1 MPSVKVERLTVGE
14 MAVNCYIVENT
25 QNQECVIVEPGADAD
40 RIIRSVGNRKPAA
53 VLLTHGHFD
62 HIGAVDAVCSHFQI
76 PLYVHEGDAPKLND
90 PDANVSRL
98 FGRPVVQNTQPVLL
112 HGGEMLELAG
122 MTLQVLHTP
131 GHSAGG
137 VCYVLPEGQGILTG
151 DTLFAN
157 GYGRTDFADGDFGT
171 LTRSLRMLM
180 RLSPR
185 QTSYPGHDTFGMVGR
200 AETEEH

>member
-25 QNQECVIVEPGADAD
+25 QNQECVIVDPGADAD
-40 RIIRSVGNRKPAA
+40 RIIRTVGERKPAA

-76 PLYVHEGDAPKLND
+76 PLYVHEGDASKLND
-90 PDANVSRL
+90 PETNVSRL

-137 VCYVLPEGQGILTG
+137 VCYALPEGQGILTG

-157 GYGRTDFADGDFGT
+157 GYGRTDFADGDLGT
-171 LTRSLRMLM
+171 LYKSLRMLM

-185 QTSYPGHDTFGMVGR
+185 QTSYPGHDAFGTVGR
-200 AETEEH
+200 GEAEEH